1 MGEAI
6 TRREFITGLGAAGL
20 LAVVGTSEKK
30 TSAQIYAETEAALES
45 GTARVRRLN
54 DIIAEVLRGERRKA
68 TIYLQFTQ
76 ASRTID
82 TEYASLSRRL
92 QRIKKRLAS
101 AERNGDGQTP
111 REELLAIQQS
121 AADLEVLLDNLDI

>member
-30 TSAQIYAETEAALES
+30 TSAQIYAETEAALEN

-101 AERNGDGQTP
+101 AERNGD
-111 REELLAIQQS
+111 
-121 AADLEVLLDNLDI
+121 AADLEVLLDNLDIALEELRGRGKTQGV